1 MTYATVHYNDGEI
14 MGKYKNPRKAGYP
27 YHGQRD
33 ELGRFKPVPRSLT
46 LKDKIKR
53 RYPHKL
59 VAGLTSK
66 QYQQF
71 KELSL
76 NLGVP
81 MSDILAYLITNHL
94 EQLALDAS
102 YEQGR
107 IDASINS
114 QEPAENSPS

>member
-1 MTYATVHYNDGEI
+1 
-14 MGKYKNPRKAGYP
+14 MGSIKRKRKAGNP
-27 YHGQRD
+27 YSSQRD
-33 ELGRFKPVPRSLT
+33 SMGRFKPGMRSLT

-53 RYPHKL
+53 RYPYKL
-59 VAGLTSK
+59 VAGLTAK

-76 NLGVP
+76 TLGVP

-94 EQLALDAS
+94 EQLALQAS

-107 IDASINS
+107 IDAADNS
-114 QEPAENSPS
+114 QDSAENTLP